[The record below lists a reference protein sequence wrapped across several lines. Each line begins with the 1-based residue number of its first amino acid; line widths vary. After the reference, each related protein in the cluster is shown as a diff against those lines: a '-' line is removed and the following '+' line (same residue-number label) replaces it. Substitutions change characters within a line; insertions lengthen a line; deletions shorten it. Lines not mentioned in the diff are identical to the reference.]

1 MNVKIS
7 LNLPFRL
14 MCHVMLSKLQ
24 INFLTTCSVV
34 LTPFDHVKIKIKT
47 LLGAVKYIFS
57 VDGIYLLSIDKY
69 ISLCHHDN
77 RTKINYKIC
86 EQHRIAFH
94 IVTID
99 TFQTLDDER
108 QHFSAFSFHKGR
120 FLVKK
125 QF

>member
-1 MNVKIS
+1 MTNK
-7 LNLPFRL
+7 
-14 MCHVMLSKLQ
+14 
-24 INFLTTCSVV
+24 FLTTCSVV

-94 IVTID
+94 IVTTY